1 MNSRA
6 DGGIISLFP
15 PLPLLLFLNFI
26 LFFIYFYLLF
36 IFLFVFNKLL
46 GSHGHRLFTGSC
58 LPLRKINGKPRVA
71 QKVFL
76 SPIFSPLSPPLSH
89 YLTHQYRYKVLATL
103 PNWLHRFYTDFSLTF
118 PNYNIHQP
126 HKNQQINNS
135 TKKLTKIIQKDETQK
150 YQDNKQK
157 ALDFINQ
164 YIPNKSPFIYGELI
178 NNRMQLVKN
187 GTLVSY
193 FTR

>member
-58 LPLRKINGKPRVA
+58 LPLRKINGKPRSGS
-71 QKVFL
+71 KSIPLPYLF
-76 SPIFSPLSPPLSH
+76 SFISSPLSLSNPPIQIQSLDYTPKLSSQILH
-89 YLTHQYRYKVLATL
+89 GLLLNFSKLQHPPATQK
-103 PNWLHRFYTDFSLTF
+103 SA
-118 PNYNIHQP
+118 
-126 HKNQQINNS
+126 NQQFHQKNS
-135 TKKLTKIIQKDETQK
+135 PK
-150 YQDNKQK
+150 
-157 ALDFINQ
+157 
-164 YIPNKSPFIYGELI
+164 
-178 NNRMQLVKN
+178 
-187 GTLVSY
+187 
-193 FTR
+193 